1 MNSWK
6 IIDAPEF
13 VKAVRVRNG
22 EVIEIELNGIAPIYL
37 SDDNLSTINLSFT
50 FGEIIKNIFQ
60 NYVDAWKAA
69 PFGQYYI
76 NTVFVATATTV
87 LEVIL
92 ASMAAY
98 AFSWMNFPGK
108 NALFGLFLA
117 TMMVPGEVLLVPNF
131 ITISKFGWIDTYYS
145 LIIPWIVSVFAVFL
159 MRQHFLSIPKELFDA
174 SKIDGCSHWRF
185 LWQIVVPLSKPVIIT
200 GALLKFVGSWNSFL
214 WVLIVTNSDKY
225 RTLPVGLQNFSS
237 DVGTLYNQLM
247 AAATFSVLP
256 VIILFLFTQKYFI
269 KGIARTGLK

>member
-1 MNSWK
+1 
-6 IIDAPEF
+6 
-13 VKAVRVRNG
+13 
-22 EVIEIELNGIAPIYL
+22 
-37 SDDNLSTINLSFT
+37 
-50 FGEIIKNIFQ
+50 
-60 NYVDAWKAA
+60 
-69 PFGQYYI
+69 
-76 NTVFVATATTV
+76 
-87 LEVIL
+87 
-92 ASMAAY
+92 
-98 AFSWMNFPGK
+98 
-108 NALFGLFLA
+108 
-117 TMMVPGEVLLVPNF
+117 
-131 ITISKFGWIDTYYS
+131 
-145 LIIPWIVSVFAVFL
+145 